1 MLVTSKK
8 YNQLKAEF
16 DELKVKYEEEL
27 NHNLSVST
35 KILEIIEGCKKNDI
49 NRMGNSRLVKLV
61 KSLFTYE

>member
-1 MLVTSKK
+1 MIVTSKK

-16 DELKVKYEEEL
+16 DELSVKYEEEL

-49 NRMGNSRLVKLV
+49 NRMGNGRLVKLV

>member
-1 MLVTSKK
+1 MIVTSKK

-16 DELKVKYEEEL
+16 DELSVKYEEEL

-35 KILEIIEGCKKNDI
+35 KILEVIEGCKKNDI
-49 NRMGNSRLVKLV
+49 NRMGNNRLVALV

>member
-1 MLVTSKK
+1 MVVTSKK

-49 NRMGNSRLVKLV
+49 NRMGNIRLVRLV